1 MKYFCEFS
9 LLSFPAWSGGKDTK
23 ESIIAVG
30 RVDDFNDLIGNAIT
44 QSRKFAN
51 SATKM
56 AQSAVAF
63 NAFTTATE
71 HLQNLL
77 GGLIED
83 FNAFDKSM
91 RAVNTMAGENKI

>member
-1 MKYFCEFS
+1 MSETIKFRIDIEGNGEKILKQLNIS
-9 LLSFPAWSGGKDTK
+9 
-23 ESIIAVG
+23 
-30 RVDDFNDLIGNAIT
+30 VDDFNDLIGNAIT

-71 HLQNLL
+71 HLQDLL
-77 GGLIED
+77 GGLIDD

>member
-1 MKYFCEFS
+1 MSETIKFRIDIEGNGEKI
-9 LLSFPAWSGGKDTK
+9 LKQLN
-23 ESIIAVG
+23 I

-91 RAVNTMAGENKI
+91 CAVNTMAGENKI

>member
-1 MKYFCEFS
+1 MSETIKFRIDIEGNGEKI
-9 LLSFPAWSGGKDTK
+9 LKQLN
-23 ESIIAVG
+23 I

-83 FNAFDKSM
+83 FNAFD
-91 RAVNTMAGENKI
+91 

>member
-1 MKYFCEFS
+1 MSETIKFRIDIEGNGEKILKQLNIS
-9 LLSFPAWSGGKDTK
+9 
-23 ESIIAVG
+23 
-30 RVDDFNDLIGNAIT
+30 VDDFNDLIGNAIT

-71 HLQNLL
+71 HLQDLL

>member
-1 MKYFCEFS
+1 MSETIKFRIDIEGNGEKI
-9 LLSFPAWSGGKDTK
+9 LKQLN
-23 ESIIAVG
+23 I

-91 RAVNTMAGENKI
+91 RAVNTMAGKNKI

>member
-1 MKYFCEFS
+1 MSETIKFRIDIEGNGEKI
-9 LLSFPAWSGGKDTK
+9 LKQLN
-23 ESIIAVG
+23 I

-83 FNAFDKSM
+83 FNTFDKSM
-91 RAVNTMAGENKI
+91 RAVNTMAGKNKI

>member
-1 MKYFCEFS
+1 MSETIKFRIDIEGNGEKI
-9 LLSFPAWSGGKDTK
+9 LKQLN
-23 ESIIAVG
+23 I